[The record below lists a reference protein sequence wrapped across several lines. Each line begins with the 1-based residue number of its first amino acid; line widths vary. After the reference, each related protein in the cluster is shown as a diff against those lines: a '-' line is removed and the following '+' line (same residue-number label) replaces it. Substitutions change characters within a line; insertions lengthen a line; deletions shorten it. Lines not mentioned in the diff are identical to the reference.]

1 MSKANA
7 KFSPTPG
14 GPTPAQ
20 ICTPNPAQNG
30 VRGMAVARGAV
41 AENSVLVQFLCCGA
55 RKKFRRRQPPSW
67 PGRQCPAGR
76 PALRAGSPRS
86 SRRVP
91 GTSAERSSLPG
102 GPPQLPSARM
112 TCACVLVP
120 MTKHAS
126 TLLTGPDRGA
136 GAQGATAGYEL
147 LRRAAGRQGG
157 LYGNFDI
164 MFDRFSRI
172 CQLDTV
178 RFNQSDNNTPRV
190 CGRFGWKAR
199 VESLAA
205 GLL

>member
-1 MSKANA
+1 MTPFGGDFWGFVKGKCQIFSHPRRTHSYANLHP
-7 KFSPTPG
+7 KSGPKWGSGHG
-14 GPTPAQ
+14 GGAGRSSRKQ
-20 ICTPNPAQNG
+20 CF
-30 VRGMAVARGAV
+30 GAV
-41 AENSVLVQFLCCGA
+41 FVLRGPKIFH
-55 RKKFRRRQPPSW
+55 RRRGPSW
-67 PGRQCPAGR
+67 PGRPCPAGR
-76 PALRAGSPRS
+76 PAFRAGSPRS

-190 CGRFGWKAR
+190 CGRFG
-199 VESLAA
+199 
-205 GLL
+205 